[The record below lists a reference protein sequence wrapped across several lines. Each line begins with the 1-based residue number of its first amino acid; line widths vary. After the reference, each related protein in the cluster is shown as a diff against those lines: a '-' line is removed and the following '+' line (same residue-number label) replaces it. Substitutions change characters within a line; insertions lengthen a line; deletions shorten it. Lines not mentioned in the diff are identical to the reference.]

1 MGLRETLQAAAVTA
15 VTAAGNIA
23 VSTNYESIVSATYNA
38 SAGTN
43 AASISTVGGVSVIF
57 DVFTLRAAD
66 GTLITTEDKKALI
79 PALSLPSITPDA
91 KDRIIESGTVWRVVE
106 SKIDPAGA
114 LWELRVR
121 KA

>member
-1 MGLRETLQAAAVTA
+1 MGLRETFQTAAQTI
-15 VTAAGNIA
+15 VTAAGNVA
-23 VSTNYESIVSATYNA
+23 VSTNYESLTSATYDS

-43 AASISTVGGVSVIF
+43 AAVFATVGGVSVIF
-57 DVFTLRAAD
+57 EAFTLRAPD
-66 GTLITTEDKKALI
+66 GSLITTEDKKALI
-79 PALSLPSITPDA
+79 PALSLPSVTPEA
-91 KDRIIESGTVWRVVE
+91 KDRIIEAGAIWRVVE